1 MKIVYGIE
9 NYKARGPAAVTI
21 GKFDG
26 IHSGHALL
34 TDRITR
40 CSDMT
45 SVMVTFEESPRSV
58 LYEPELKKLI
68 TEQERNAYLKK
79 KGIDVLL
86 LLPFDDEMIHMEASA
101 FIEMLVRKV
110 KMKYLTVGDDFKFGY
125 RGKGNVATLE
135 QLSASYGFQLDVV
148 EKLSRDGL
156 VISSTAI
163 RGMIAN
169 GQIRKANEFLGHPYF
184 IYGPVV
190 HGNHIG
196 TEIGVP
202 TINLAP
208 PQDKLLPPNGVYVT
222 KVDIEGRIYHGI
234 TDVGV
239 KPTISSDSNQ
249 IVVETHLLDY
259 SANLY
264 EKFATVI
271 FLEYVREEKKF
282 KNLTELTRQI
292 KEDTRV
298 ARAFFEAEKESLA
311 TKE

>member
-1 MKIVYGIE
+1 
-9 NYKARGPAAVTI
+9 
-21 GKFDG
+21 
-26 IHSGHALL
+26 
-34 TDRITR
+34 
-40 CSDMT
+40 
-45 SVMVTFEESPRSV
+45 
-58 LYEPELKKLI
+58 
-68 TEQERNAYLKK
+68 
-79 KGIDVLL
+79 
-86 LLPFDDEMIHMEASA
+86 
-101 FIEMLVRKV
+101 
-110 KMKYLTVGDDFKFGY
+110 
-125 RGKGNVATLE
+125 VATLE